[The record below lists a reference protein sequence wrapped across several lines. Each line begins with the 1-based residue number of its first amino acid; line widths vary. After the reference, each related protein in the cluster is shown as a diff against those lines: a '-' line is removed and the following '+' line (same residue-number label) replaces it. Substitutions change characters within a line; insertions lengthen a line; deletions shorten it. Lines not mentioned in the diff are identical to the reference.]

1 MFLMT
6 KWVNILKFR
15 AETEISLENTK
26 DCLFRATSVAHLRD
40 KISRAYYAC
49 FHSMITAIWLKQS
62 YIDTFGT
69 AHESTLDQYI
79 KLYNKTKNTSIV
91 NARNIKEDIK
101 NWRKLRNAAD
111 YYLGDDFALKNI
123 NKTKKELAYM
133 LDFANAHIR
142 FAEEMLKQQP

>member
-1 MFLMT
+1 M
-6 KWVNILKFR
+6 KFK
-15 AETEISLENTK
+15 AEVETSLENAK
-26 DCLFRATSVAHLRD
+26 DCLFRATSATHLRD

-49 FHSMITAIWLKQS
+49 FHSMITAIWLKQR
-62 YIDTFGT
+62 YVDTFGT

-79 KLYNKTKNTSIV
+79 KLYSKTKGT
-91 NARNIKEDIK
+91 NIANIRDSRKSVK

-111 YYLGDDFALKNI
+111 YYLGNDFTVEKIAE
-123 NKTKKELAYM
+123 TKDELLNM